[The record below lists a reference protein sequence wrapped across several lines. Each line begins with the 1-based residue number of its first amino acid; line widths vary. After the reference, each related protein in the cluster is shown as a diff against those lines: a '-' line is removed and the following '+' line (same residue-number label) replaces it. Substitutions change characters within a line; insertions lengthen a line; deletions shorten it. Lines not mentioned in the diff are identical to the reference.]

1 MKRQVTVLDP
11 KVHHIARFAAVLLCC
26 LCVSAFA
33 VASRAQISPFFNR
46 FSGSLNEDDVKD
58 LMAAG
63 QRLYGQDVVPD
74 GATDTWSNPKTGNS
88 GTITVLQS
96 FTRDGMPCRKVRYN
110 NRIKNQPNT
119 RIFTLDWCKT
129 PQGVWKIA

>member
-1 MKRQVTVLDP
+1 MKLQVTVLEP
-11 KVHHIARFAAVLLCC
+11 KFDHIARLAAVLLCC
-26 LCVSAFA
+26 LCIFAFA

-46 FSGSLNEDDVKD
+46 FSGTLNEDDVKD

-63 QRLYGQDVVPD
+63 QRLYGQDVVSD
-74 GATDTWSNPKTGNS
+74 GATDAWSNPKTGNS

-96 FTRDGMPCRKVRYN
+96 FTRDGMPCRKVRYDS
-110 NRIKNQPNT
+110 RIGNQPGT
-119 RIFTLDWCKT
+119 RIYTLDWCKT